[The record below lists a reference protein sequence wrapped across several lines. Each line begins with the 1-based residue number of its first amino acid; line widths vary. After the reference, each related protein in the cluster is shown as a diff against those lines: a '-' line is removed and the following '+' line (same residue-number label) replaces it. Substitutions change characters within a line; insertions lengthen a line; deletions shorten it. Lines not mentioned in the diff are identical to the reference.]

1 MENFDHT
8 VAEQEARPSTRNAV
22 LTINAQGR
30 ITACNTEAQ
39 ELLGWSSGCPDGIA
53 ATSVMPELPFSP
65 NTPGYNLAFAVFNA
79 ANGIWMRQVAL
90 LKDGQK
96 VLVDVALSSVVVKF
110 RRYIT
115 LSMRIPIPAL

>member
-1 MENFDHT
+1 MNEIGLLAAPRA
-8 VAEQEARPSTRNAV
+8 AEPRRCNAV

-30 ITACNTEAQ
+30 ITACNAEAR
-39 ELLGWSSGCPDGIA
+39 ELLGWSDGYPDGTA

-79 ANGIWMRQVAL
+79 ANGLWMRRVAL
-90 LKDGQK
+90 LQDGQK
-96 VLVDVALSSVVVKF
+96 VLVDAALSSVVVKF

-115 LSMRIPIPAL
+115 LSMRMPSPAL

>member
-1 MENFDHT
+1 MGNSELLAAPPAT
-8 VAEQEARPSTRNAV
+8 GPSVCNAV

-30 ITACNTEAQ
+30 ITACNTEPQ
-39 ELLGWSSGCPDGIA
+39 ELLGWSCGCPDGIA

-115 LSMRIPIPAL
+115 LSMRIPSPVL